1 MKIERKQEIEKLTRF
16 YENSEINVAA
26 VFGRKGI
33 GKSTLLKD
41 FAEKKNSVYFAAY
54 ATTDRE
60 ELKLMAKAIGKE
72 QIESVQEFCE
82 DITLKGKEEP
92 LIIIIDN
99 YPDFVKADPGF
110 ENTLIEYVSGEWKNN
125 SIKVFLCGDSYL
137 NMEKYIYGKKSQ
149 WKEVSVERISIG
161 QMSFRESARF
171 FAPENSD
178 EKLLLYGITGGI
190 PFHLDKIVGLSL
202 EESIKETF
210 LESRRGGHLLPEEI
224 MGIELREFA
233 YYNRMLST
241 LAKGFQRVNQI
252 SQEVGKPKDVVV
264 PYMNT
269 LMSIDMVT
277 KDTVITEKTNRKK
290 TRYSI
295 VNTSDMFWFKYI
307 VPHMDLYYKGDV
319 HSLVKEILSSMG
331 DYLQDVFIRLCK
343 EYLETLSEENRLPF
357 TIDEIG
363 NWWVNDEE
371 KGTSEGFD
379 LVALGKHEEK
389 AATIYGRCYYNDK
402 PIEISEL
409 KALIDLTKRVDR
421 EGATYYII
429 FSSEGFNE
437 NAQTVAATIKNIM
450 LVTLDDVVKM

>member
-1 MKIERKQEIEKLTRF
+1 MKVERKQEIEKLTKF
-16 YENSEINVAA
+16 YDNPNINVAA

-33 GKSTLLKD
+33 GKSTLLRE
-41 FAEKKNSVYFAAY
+41 FAAQKNGICFAAY
-54 ATTDRE
+54 STTDQE
-60 ELKLMAKAIGKE
+60 ELKLAAKAFGKE
-72 QIESVQEFCE
+72 NLESVRELCE
-82 DITLKGKEEP
+82 EVMARAKEEP
-92 LIIIIDN
+92 LLFVIDN

-110 ENTLIEYVSGEWKNN
+110 EEALIEYVTGEWRNYQ
-125 SIKVFLCGDSYL
+125 IKLILCGDSYL
-137 NMEKYIYGKKSQ
+137 NMEKYIYGKKSH
-149 WKEVSVERISIG
+149 WKEVQVERITISP
-161 QMSFRESARF
+161 MSFREASDF
-171 FAPENSD
+171 ISPEYPE

-190 PFHLDKIVGLSL
+190 PFHLDKIEGLSL
-202 EESIKETF
+202 EEAIKETF

-241 LAKGFQRVNQI
+241 LAKGLQRVNQI
-252 SQEVGKPKDVVV
+252 SLEVGKPKDVVV

-269 LMSIDMVT
+269 LMSIGMVT

-295 VNTSDMFWFKYI
+295 VNTSDLFWFKYI
-307 VPHMDLYYKGDV
+307 APYMDLYFKGDV
-319 HSLVKEILSSMG
+319 NSLITVILSSMG
-331 DYLQDVFIRLCK
+331 DYLQEVFIRLCK
-343 EYLETLSEENRLPF
+343 EYLETLSKENKLPF

-379 LVALGKHEEK
+379 LVALGKHEDK
-389 AATIYGRCYYNDK
+389 PATIYGRCYYNDK

-409 KALIDLTKRVDR
+409 KALIDLTKRVER
-421 EGATYYII
+421 EGDTYYII